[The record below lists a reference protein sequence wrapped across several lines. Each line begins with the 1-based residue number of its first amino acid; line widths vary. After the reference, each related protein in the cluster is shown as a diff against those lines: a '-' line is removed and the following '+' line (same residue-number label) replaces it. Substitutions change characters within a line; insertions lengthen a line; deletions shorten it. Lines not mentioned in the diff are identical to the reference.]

1 MSDFPS
7 QNHLAQ
13 TAARNAPQQKTPPPE
28 AAIGRDVKGRFTKGN
43 PGGPGNPFARR
54 TAAARKAFCEA
65 VSHQDLVEIARA
77 LKDRARG
84 GDVAAARLVLAYV
97 VGKPAD
103 VVEPDTLDLQEFQQY
118 EEQVRRYGSLP
129 SVAATPDL
137 GLACTIARASRP
149 GIADTAARDLGRA
162 LVEGDFPEDS
172 PFADP
177 DDFEC
182 QEVSGSDTPPSLI
195 GSIGAPEAL
204 APAAAE
210 VAGKLPGS
218 GAGEQGVA
226 AGQPQH
232 EVSVPLAELAKLLP
246 PETVVRLTFGGA
258 NPPATPQAAPRQRPS
273 PSREIGGN
281 PGDSA
286 RPRGGMPW

>member
-1 MSDFPS
+1 MSDFTAHNPI
-7 QNHLAQ
+7 AQ
-13 TAARNAPQQKTPPPE
+13 TAARNTPQQKTPPE
-28 AAIGRDVKGRFTKGN
+28 AASGRDGKGRFTKGN
-43 PGGPGNPFARR
+43 AGGPGNPFARR
-54 TAAARKAFCEA
+54 SAAARKACCEA

-77 LKDRARG
+77 LKDRARA
-84 GDVAAARLVLAYV
+84 GDVAAAKLALAYV
-97 VGKPAD
+97 VGKPTD

-149 GIADTAARDLGRA
+149 GIAETAARDLGRA

-177 DDFEC
+177 DDFDC
-182 QEVSGSDTPPSLI
+182 QEVTGGDTPPSAI

-204 APAAAE
+204 PPAAG

-218 GAGEQGVA
+218 GAGEQGGA
-226 AGQPQH
+226 QRQPQQ

-258 NPPATPQAAPRQRPS
+258 NPPATPQAAPGQRPS
-273 PSREIGGN
+273 PNREIGGN